1 MQKMRRPHGVE
12 KIDLELETQAE
23 LHGAWPMGAGQ
34 MQEAGTGQVCGRT
47 GVVGVHSGTG
57 SSRRGNDAVAAHGV
71 ELGVVEDIKHLPAE
85 LETHFFADGE
95 LFEEAEIE
103 V

>member
-1 MQKMRRPHGVE
+1 ME
-12 KIDLELETQAE
+12 KIDLELEAQAE

-34 MQEAGTGQVCGRT
+34 MQKAGAGQVYGRT
-47 GVVGVHSGTG
+47 GVIRVHSGSGTSG
-57 SSRRGNDAVAAHGV
+57 RLNRAVATHGV

-95 LFEEAEIE
+95 LFEESEIE
-103 V
+103 VQPARQV